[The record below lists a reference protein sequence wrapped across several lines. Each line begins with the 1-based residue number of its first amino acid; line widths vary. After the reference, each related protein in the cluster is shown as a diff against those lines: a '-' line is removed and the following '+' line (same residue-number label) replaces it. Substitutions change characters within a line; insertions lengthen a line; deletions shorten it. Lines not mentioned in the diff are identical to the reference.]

1 MVPTATW
8 SYSEPQA
15 PEGEREQEKVLEPLQ
30 DSVFGIQAAVCV
42 CVCVCVYVLSESI
55 MHYSSLISEIIV
67 RKRLNN
73 LVERYGG
80 KRKTDTLY

>member
-30 DSVFGIQAAVCV
+30 DSVSMKLQCV
-42 CVCVCVYVLSESI
+42 SVCVYVLSESI

>member
-30 DSVFGIQAAVCV
+30 DSVSMKLQCV

-55 MHYSSLISEIIV
+55 THYSSLISEIIV

-80 KRKTDTLY
+80 KRKADTLY